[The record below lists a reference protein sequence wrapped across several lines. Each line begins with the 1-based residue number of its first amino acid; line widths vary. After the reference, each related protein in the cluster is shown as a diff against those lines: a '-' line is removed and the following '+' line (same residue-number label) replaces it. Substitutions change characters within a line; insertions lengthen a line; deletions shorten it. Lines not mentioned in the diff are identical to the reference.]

1 MHRRL
6 LLSILILTMLLLSG
20 CLAEVN
26 LKVSNHSSA
35 NVTVWIGSGFQ
46 LHHIQPKGHA
56 YLSIPVFQVTQ
67 VYYEGDHIMSGN
79 MMIEAESSGTKYLQL
94 NPDCGALKL
103 INSSSRDLR
112 ELNVR
117 QSGSSI
123 WSENKLRYWMMPGE
137 EETFSLEPGFWEFRI
152 RDHFNNTH
160 YITAQ
165 EIKLDVT
172 KTYNFL
178 SMR

>member
-46 LHHIQPKGHA
+46 LRHIQPQGHA
-56 YLSIPVFQVTQ
+56 ILSIPVFQITQ
-67 VYYEGDHIMSGN
+67 VHYEGDHIKLGS
-79 MMIEAESSGTKYLQL
+79 MMIEAEGSGTEYLQL

-117 QSGSSI
+117 PSGGTQ
-123 WSENKLRYWMMPGE
+123 WSENKLRYSLMTGE
-137 EETFSLEPGFWEFRI
+137 DETISLEPGFWEFRI

-178 SMR
+178 STS

>member
-6 LLSILILTMLLLSG
+6 LLPILLLIMLLISG
-20 CLAEVN
+20 CLADLS
-26 LKVSNHSSA
+26 LKVVNHSSA
-35 NVTVWIGSGFQ
+35 YVKVWIGSGYQ
-46 LHHIQPKGHA
+46 SQYIQPNGHA

-67 VYYEGDHIMSGN
+67 VYYEGDHIMLGSI
-79 MMIEAESSGTKYLQL
+79 MIEAESSGTKYLQL

-117 QSGSSI
+117 KSGSGI

-137 EETFSLEPGFWEFRI
+137 EEIFSLEPGFWEFRI